1 MSTPV
6 PSLPL
11 AAYPVPAPAQPTP
24 AIAPTAA
31 QVAPPAAVPPR
42 TVTPEPVLG
51 PKVGLVLSD
60 GAHLMLSMDD
70 AAADAFRSLA
80 QELSQGLT

>member
-1 MSTPV
+1 MHGPV

-11 AAYPVPAPAQPTP
+11 AAYPVPPREQPAPA
-24 AIAPTAA
+24 TA
-31 QVAPPAAVPPR
+31 Q
-42 TVTPEPVLG
+42 PEPVTG

-60 GAHLMLSMDD
+60 GAHLTISMDD
-70 AAADAFRSLA
+70 AGADAFRSLA

>member
-1 MSTPV
+1 MYTPV

-11 AAYPVPAPAQPTP
+11 AAYPVPPVAQPAPAL
-24 AIAPTAA
+24 ALA
-31 QVAPPAAVPPR
+31 VAPE
-42 TVTPEPVLG
+42 PEPLTR

-60 GAHLMLSMDD
+60 GAHLTLSMDD

-80 QELSQGLT
+80 QELSQGLK